1 MNPRILANLRG
12 FLARTQLS
20 GAEVP
25 AYVEIQ
31 RWLEQIEAESSADD
45 DVKRPASDT

>member
-1 MNPRILANLRG
+1 MNPRLLANLRG

-25 AYVEIQ
+25 AYAEIQ
-31 RWLEQIEAESSADD
+31 RWLDALEAELRAPADGIPSA
-45 DVKRPASDT
+45 P